1 MSTRSASLTIPVG
14 RTVTRCHSGEPGA
27 YGGGKGNRDRV
38 YSQQKERVPSGEA
51 GARAAGPARRW
62 ARAGVHS
69 VGNGALWQLETVAR
83 QKDAPDIPE
92 ASGRQMPA
100 LRRLFHRSGSGA
112 VLRTRAHVV
121 SVPFAGLLQW
131 TQLSSPTVKPA
142 PDRVSCAGQRLR
154 LDCRLGAGPEVSGPL
169 LGENGAPQAGP
180 VR

>member
-1 MSTRSASLTIPVG
+1 
-14 RTVTRCHSGEPGA
+14 
-27 YGGGKGNRDRV
+27 
-38 YSQQKERVPSGEA
+38 
-51 GARAAGPARRW
+51 
-62 ARAGVHS
+62 
-69 VGNGALWQLETVAR
+69 
-83 QKDAPDIPE
+83 
-92 ASGRQMPA
+92 MPA

-121 SVPFAGLLQW
+121 SLPVAGLLQW

-180 VR
+180 VRRPVLPGGLVQQFRLSYHWNLDQVEFATDIVFAKQV